1 MISLPFNC
9 NETMITCIR
18 CLYNPFIP
26 ECNGRSS
33 HA

>member
-1 MISLPFNC
+1 MSQTQLDTTI
-9 NETMITCIR
+9 
-18 CLYNPFIP
+18 IP